1 MEATSP
7 SASDHSAKPNIN
19 RTKRCSEG
27 SEKACFKTLYRK
39 EKKYEGGGEHTQRS
53 IAFLH
58 TRSAPA
64 LSRVLKSRALRC
76 SQSPVTFVHCL
87 ENARVAP
94 PQHCQTWLAVRGGG
108 GIIGGG
114 CRRFPS
120 SWAGGRRGWGVSTP
134 RRRAPTGACCR
145 GPRGWSPACGWCPQC
160 RCSPPSGQRSA
171 RTPAAGGR
179 SPSPASPGSRPRR
192 A

>member
-1 MEATSP
+1 MHRS
-7 SASDHSAKPNIN
+7 
-19 RTKRCSEG
+19 KRESM
-27 SEKACFKTLYRK
+27 FLNPIQIRRK
-39 EKKYEGGGEHTQRS
+39 IWGGEESTLEE
-53 IAFLH
+53 ALH
-58 TRSAPA
+58 FCIHEAPLPFHL
-64 LSRVLKSRALRC
+64 LSRAARC
-76 SQSPVTFVHCL
+76 SQSPVTSVHCL

-94 PQHCQTWLAVRGGG
+94 LQCCQTWLAVQGGG
-108 GIIGGG
+108 GVTGGG

-120 SWAGGRRGWGVSTP
+120 SWAGGRWGVSTP

-160 RCSPPSGQRSA
+160 RCSPPSGRRSA